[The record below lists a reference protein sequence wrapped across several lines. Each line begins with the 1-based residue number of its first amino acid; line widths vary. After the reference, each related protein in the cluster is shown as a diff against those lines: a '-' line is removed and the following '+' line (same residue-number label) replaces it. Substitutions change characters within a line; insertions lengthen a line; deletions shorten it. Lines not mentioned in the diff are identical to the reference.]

1 MRTSRRTR
9 MKRTRTKRTKRTKRR
24 KTRNRTRRRTRRTKR
39 RTRTRKR
46 RTRTRTRK
54 RRTRRRSRRRTRNL
68 ANNFI
73 HPRLLIQ
80 HMFDVNQ
87 DTLNTMSGLVNCSK
101 AATNVSN
108 SGIESFFLRLKIQS
122 IDNQLET
129 S

>member
-1 MRTSRRTR
+1 

-39 RTRTRKR
+39 RTRTRTRKRKR
-46 RTRTRTRK
+46 RTRKRRT
-54 RRTRRRSRRRTRNL
+54 RTRRRSRRRTRNL

-108 SGIESFFLRLKIQS
+108 SGIESFVLRLKIQS

>member
-46 RTRTRTRK
+46 RT
-54 RRTRRRSRRRTRNL
+54 RTRRRSRRRTRNL

>member
-39 RTRTRKR
+39 KRRTRKR
-46 RTRTRTRK
+46 RT
-54 RRTRRRSRRRTRNL
+54 RTRRRSRRRTRNL